1 MMGHWRN
8 TSLRRWLG
16 LCAAALLV
24 TLTSI
29 TLASVNRGG
38 ESTGVLVGYS
48 MQ

>member
-1 MMGHWRN
+1 MMRHWRN

-16 LCAAALLV
+16 FCAAALLV

-29 TLASVNRGG
+29 ALASVNRGG
-38 ESTGVLVGYS
+38 ESTGVPVGYS

>member
-1 MMGHWRN
+1 MMRHWRN

-16 LCAAALLV
+16 FCTAAMLV

-29 TLASVNRGG
+29 TLASVNRGA
-38 ESTGVLVGYS
+38 ESTGVLFGYS